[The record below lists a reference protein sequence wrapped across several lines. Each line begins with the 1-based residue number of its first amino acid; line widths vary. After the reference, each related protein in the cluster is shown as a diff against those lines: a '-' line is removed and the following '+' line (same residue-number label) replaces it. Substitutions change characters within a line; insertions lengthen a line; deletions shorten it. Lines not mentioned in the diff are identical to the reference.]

1 MTPAGRFAPAPTGDL
16 HAGHLLTAGL
26 AWASARRQGL
36 RFILRLED
44 LDAPRTVP
52 GSAEKILA
60 TLARAGLDW
69 DEDWVRGGACA
80 PYRQSER
87 TPNYR
92 AALEQLRAA
101 NLVYPCACSRAE
113 ISVSAP
119 LGPEGPVYA
128 GVCRAQDADLILAR
142 CMELNRPPAWRFRV
156 RPGQVVFRDGAR
168 GVQTDEP
175 IKTAGDFV
183 IARGDHFSYQLAVV
197 VDDAAMGVTEVL
209 RGGDL
214 LGSTPRQLL
223 LYEAL
228 NLPAPKFVHG
238 PLLVNSDG
246 VKLGKRDRS
255 LAADAMLEL
264 WGAQFWPKLI
274 APLMSTEEPPPA
286 LPGGRDALF
295 MLLERLLDRLPQL
308 PVTAKLRG

>member
-1 MTPAGRFAPAPTGDL
+1 VLQPAGRFAPAPTGEL

-36 RFILRLED
+36 RFVLRLED
-44 LDAPRTVP
+44 LDAPRQQP

-69 DEDWVRGGACA
+69 DEDWVRGGPCA

-87 TPNYR
+87 LDHYR

-119 LGPEGPVYA
+119 QGPEGPVYP
-128 GVCRAQDADLILAR
+128 GICRDQDSGAILAR
-142 CMELNRPPAWRFRV
+142 CAELRRPPAWRFRV
-156 RPGQVVFRDGAR
+156 RPGLVTFTDGAR
-168 GVQTDEP
+168 GSQTDEP
-175 IKTAGDFV
+175 EKNSGDFV
-183 IARGDHFSYQLAVV
+183 IARGDSFSYQLAVV
-197 VDDAAMGVTEVL
+197 VDDAAMGVREVL

-214 LGSTPRQLL
+214 LGSTARQLL

-228 NLPAPKFVHG
+228 ELPAPKFIHG
-238 PLLVNSDG
+238 PLLVNADG
-246 VKLGKRDRS
+246 VKLSKRDRS
-255 LAADAMLEL
+255 LAAD
-264 WGAQFWPKLI
+264 
-274 APLMSTEEPPPA
+274 S
-286 LPGGRDALF
+286 
-295 MLLERLLDRLPQL
+295 LLERRGAGFWAELCAAVSPEWDSNGAGASAALNALLARLPEL
-308 PVTAKLRG
+308 PATARLSA

>member
-1 MTPAGRFAPAPTGDL
+1 M
-16 HAGHLLTAGL
+16 TAGL
-26 AWASARRQGL
+26 AWASARRQGF

-60 TLARAGLDW
+60 TLARTGLDW
-69 DEDWVRGGACA
+69 DEDWLRGGPCA

-87 TPNYR
+87 LAHYR
-92 AALEQLRAA
+92 AALAQLRAA

-113 ISVSAP
+113 ILVSAP
-119 LGPEGPVYA
+119 QGPEGPIYS
-128 GVCRAQDADLILAR
+128 GTCREQGADIILTR

-156 RPGQVVFRDGAR
+156 RPGQIAFTDGAR
-168 GVQTDEP
+168 GLQTDEP
-175 IKTAGDFV
+175 EITVGDFV
-183 IARGDHFSYQLAVV
+183 VARGDSFSYQLAVV

-214 LGSTPRQLL
+214 LASTARQIL

-228 NLPAPKFVHG
+228 ALPAPKFVHG
-238 PLLVNSDG
+238 PLLVNAAG
-246 VKLGKRDRS
+246 VKLSKRDQALS
-255 LAADAMLEL
+255 AAALLDA
-264 WGAQFWPKLI
+264 WGPDFWRQ
-274 APLMSTEEPPPA
+274 MSVA
-286 LPGGRDALF
+286 VLPEMRPSISGGRDTLFALA
-295 MLLERLLDRLPQL
+295 ERLSSL